1 MRYIGILSTFIGG
14 INHFVR
20 VDVVLTAKIVVCVFF
35 NQQSN
40 REKLCS
46 IEYGPVGGDCRTSS
60 QASRSLSN
68 SVTVGLP
75 LEQDTE
81 QDYCFSV
88 TASNG
93 TFTAIVEGTF
103 KTGAQKTLY
112 S

>member
-1 MRYIGILSTFIGG
+1 M
-14 INHFVR
+14 
-20 VDVVLTAKIVVCVFF
+20 
-35 NQQSN
+35 
-40 REKLCS
+40 
-46 IEYGPVGGDCRTSS
+46 GGDCRASS

-68 SVTVGLP
+68 SVTIGLP

-103 KTGAQKTLY
+103 KTGIIFMPYNYYHMHCLFFW
-112 S
+112 